1 MLSADFDEV
10 LRIGVNDAVAL
21 SDITSVG
28 FAPNGNVLIG
38 DFAVQ
43 GGLRVLVVDQAG
55 GVVAEFGRRGEG
67 PGEFRGI
74 VLQMFSLGDGRV
86 AIPDNGQR
94 AYHVFGPDGE
104 LQRMVRMLRGASGN
118 QLSADALAGADEL
131 RELVPDRTGNLFSRV
146 AKVTETA
153 FDTTTMVVTMTA
165 REGPREVQRL
175 LLDRDEVSYTP
186 VVRGWVP
193 PGAGTLTVIE
203 LGLGDTDSG
212 GSENAP
218 IAFLPK
224 LLFTGL
230 PDGGIA
236 YSDSSAYAIKIAG
249 SDGVLERVLRRRL
262 PERPVTPRL
271 RRAYRQW
278 REVRIEEETDEAL
291 ADLGRGLLERTEYYP
306 HVPPVDD
313 LRATW
318 DGTLWVLRTPADGFP
333 WEENENT
340 SALSFGVSLLRLD
353 RGPAPVDVV
362 TADGRYVG
370 TFPAGATA
378 MPVAFGPE
386 GLAAFVETDE
396 MDVQTVVIR
405 RLPIEVR

>member
-1 MLSADFDEV
+1 MCSAQTENFSEWSV
-10 LRIGVNDAVAL
+10 CCAVHRAISWAPMPL
-21 SDITSVG
+21 LARTNCENWCRTEPATS
-28 FAPNGNVLIG
+28 
-38 DFAVQ
+38 
-43 GGLRVLVVDQAG
+43 
-55 GVVAEFGRRGEG
+55 
-67 PGEFRGI
+67 
-74 VLQMFSLGDGRV
+74 S
-86 AIPDNGQR
+86 R
-94 AYHVFGPDGE
+94 A
-104 LQRMVRMLRGASGN
+104 
-118 QLSADALAGADEL
+118 
-131 RELVPDRTGNLFSRV
+131 
-146 AKVTETA
+146 ETA
-153 FDTTTMVVTMTA
+153 FDTTTMVVAITE

-175 LLDRDEVSYTP
+175 LLDGDEVSYTP
-186 VVRGWVP
+186 VVSGWVP
-193 PGAGTLTVIE
+193 PGAGTPRVIE
-203 LGLGDTDSG
+203 LGFGDTEAGSSG
-212 GSENAP
+212 NAP

-278 REVRIEEETDEAL
+278 REDRIKEETDEAL
-291 ADLGRGLLERTEYYP
+291 ADLGRDMLERTEYYP
-306 HVPPVDD
+306 HIPPVDD
-313 LRATW
+313 LKATW

-333 WEENENT
+333 WEENDNT
-340 SALSFGVSLLRLD
+340 SALSFGISLLRLD
-353 RGPAPVDVV
+353 RGPAPIDVV

-378 MPVAFGPE
+378 MPVAFGPD

-405 RLPIEVR
+405 RLQVEVR

>member
-1 MLSADFDEV
+1 M
-10 LRIGVNDAVAL
+10 LRIGVDEAVAL
-21 SDITSVG
+21 SDITSVD
-28 FAPNGNVLIG
+28 FAPNGDVLIG

-55 GVVAEFGRRGEG
+55 GVVAEFGRRGQG

-74 VLQMFSLGDGRV
+74 VLQMFSLADGRV
-86 AIPDNGQR
+86 AIPDKGHG

-153 FDTTTMVVTMTA
+153 FDTTTMVVAITE

-175 LLDRDEVSYTP
+175 LLDGDEVSYTP
-186 VVRGWVP
+186 VVSGWVP
-193 PGAGTLTVIE
+193 PGAGTPRVIE
-203 LGLGDTDSG
+203 LGFGDTEAGSSG
-212 GSENAP
+212 NAP

-278 REVRIEEETDEAL
+278 REDRIKEETDEAL
-291 ADLGRGLLERTEYYP
+291 ANLGRDMLERTEYYP

-313 LRATW
+313 LKATW

-340 SALSFGVSLLRLD
+340 SALSFGISLLRLD
-353 RGPAPVDVV
+353 RGPAAVDVV
-362 TADGRYVG
+362 TAEGRYVG

-378 MPVAFGPE
+378 MPVAFGPD

>member
-1 MLSADFDEV
+1 MSADFEDV
-10 LRIGVNDAVAL
+10 LRIGVNDGVAL
-21 SDITSVG
+21 SDITSIG

-43 GGLRVLVVDQAG
+43 SGLRVLVVDLAG
-55 GVVAEFGRRGEG
+55 DVVAEFGRRGEG

-74 VLQMFSLGDGRV
+74 VLQLFSLADGRV
-86 AIPDNGQR
+86 AIPDKGQG

-118 QLSADALAGADEL
+118 QLGADALAGADEL

-153 FDTTTMVVTMTA
+153 FDTTTMVVAITE

-175 LLDRDEVSYTP
+175 LLDGDEVSYTP
-186 VVRGWVP
+186 VVSGWVP
-193 PGAGTLTVIE
+193 PGAGTPRVIE
-203 LGLGDTDSG
+203 LGFGDTEAGSSG
-212 GSENAP
+212 NAP

-262 PERPVTPRL
+262 PERPVTLRL

-278 REVRIEEETDEAL
+278 REDRIKEETDEAL
-291 ADLGRGLLERTEYYP
+291 ADLGRDMLERTEYYP
-306 HVPPVDD
+306 HIPPVDD
-313 LRATW
+313 LKATW
-318 DGTLWVLRTPADGFP
+318 DGTLWC
-333 WEENENT
+333 
-340 SALSFGVSLLRLD
+340 SALPPTGS
-353 RGPAPVDVV
+353 RG
-362 TADGRYVG
+362 
-370 TFPAGATA
+370 
-378 MPVAFGPE
+378 
-386 GLAAFVETDE
+386 
-396 MDVQTVVIR
+396 R
-405 RLPIEVR
+405 RTRTRALCRSE